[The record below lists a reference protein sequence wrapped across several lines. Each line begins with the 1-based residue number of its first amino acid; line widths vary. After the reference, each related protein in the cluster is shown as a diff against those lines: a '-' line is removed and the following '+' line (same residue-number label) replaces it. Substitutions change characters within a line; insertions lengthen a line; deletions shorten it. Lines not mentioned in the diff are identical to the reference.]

1 MLKLGYKLMTETT
14 DPKALVRNARLA
26 EDAGF
31 DFVGISDHFHPWL
44 ESHGHSPFAW
54 SVLGAIAASTSRVGI
69 ATGLTCPTM
78 RYHPAIVA
86 QAAATIGVMS
96 DGRFTLAVGSGE
108 RLNEHVVGLGW
119 PAVHERHDM
128 LREAIEV
135 IRRLWSGETC
145 THQGEY
151 YHLDSARLYDLPA
164 QPIPL
169 VVGVSGDKSV
179 QLAAEVGAGIMAVEP
194 KRELVDDWRKA
205 GGGDGPRY
213 GEMSLG
219 YATSKRR
226 GLELVH
232 RYMRFGAFDW
242 SVLAELPNVG
252 AFEAASKYVKP
263 KDLQDEIPHGP
274 DVEPYVESVRE
285 FVDAGFDH
293 VVLLAVG
300 DEQEKFIRFF
310 ERELRD
316 ALRALEPRRGG
327 PKSGKATHK
336 GKRRRQAP
344 ATSVAA
350 RTAG

>member
-1 MLKLGYKLMTETT
+1 MLQLGYKLMTETT
-14 DPKALVRNARLA
+14 DAKALVRNARMA

-31 DFVGISDHFHPWL
+31 DFVAISDHFHPWL

-54 SVLGAIAASTSRVGI
+54 SVLGAIATSTSRVGI

-86 QAAATIGVMS
+86 QAAATVGVMC
-96 DGRFTLAVGSGE
+96 DGRFTLAVGAGE

-128 LREAIEV
+128 LREAIEI
-135 IRRLWSGETC
+135 IRLLWRGETC
-145 THQGEY
+145 SHQGEY
-151 YHLDSARLYDLPA
+151 YHLDSARLYDLPEK
-164 QPIPL
+164 PIPL

-179 QLAAEVGAGIMAVEP
+179 QLAAEVADGIMAVEA

-219 YATSKRR
+219 YARSKRA

-232 RYMRFGAFDW
+232 RYLKFGAFDW

-252 AFEAASKYVKP
+252 SFEAASKYVRP
-263 KDLQDEIPHGP
+263 GDLKEEIPHGP
-274 DVEPYVESVRE
+274 EVEPYVESVRK
-285 FVDAGFDH
+285 FVDAGFDR
-293 VVLLAVG
+293 VALLAVG
-300 DEQEKFIRFF
+300 EDQETFIRFF
-310 ERELRD
+310 ERELAD
-316 ALRALEPRRGG
+316 ALRALEPR
-327 PKSGKATHK
+327 SAKASTK
-336 GKRRRQAP
+336 KANKRRR
-344 ATSVAA
+344 
-350 RTAG
+350 

>member
-31 DFVGISDHFHPWL
+31 DFVAISDHFHPWL

-135 IRRLWSGETC
+135 IRLLWRGETC
-145 THQGEY
+145 THEGEY
-151 YHLDSARLYDLPA
+151 YHLDSARLYDLPE

-179 QLAAEVGAGIMAVEP
+179 QLAAEVGDGIMAVEA

-205 GGGDGPRY
+205 GGADGPRY

-232 RYMRFGAFDW
+232 RYMRFGAFEW

-252 AFEAASKYVKP
+252 AFEAASKYVRP

-274 DVEPYVESVRE
+274 DVEPYVEAVRE

-300 DEQEKFIRFF
+300 DEQEQFFRFF

-316 ALRALEPRRGG
+316 ALRAPAPRRGG
-327 PKSGKATHK
+327 PKPRKAKATHK
-336 GKRRRQAP
+336 GKRRP
-344 ATSVAA
+344 
-350 RTAG
+350 

>member
-1 MLKLGYKLMTETT
+1 MLQLGYKLMTETT
-14 DPKALVRNARLA
+14 DAKALVRNARMA

-31 DFVGISDHFHPWL
+31 DFVAISDHFHPWL

-54 SVLGAIAASTSRVGI
+54 SVLGAIATSTSRVGI

-86 QAAATIGVMS
+86 QAAATVGVMC
-96 DGRFTLAVGSGE
+96 DGRFTLAVGAGE

-128 LREAIEV
+128 LREAIEI
-135 IRRLWSGETC
+135 IRLLWRGETC
-145 THQGEY
+145 SHEGEY
-151 YHLDSARLYDLPA
+151 YHLDSARLYDLPE

-179 QLAAEVGAGIMAVEP
+179 QLAAEVADGIMAVEA

-219 YATSKRR
+219 YARSKRA

-232 RYMRFGAFDW
+232 RCMKFGAFDW

-252 AFEAASKYVKP
+252 SFEAASKYVRP
-263 KDLQDEIPHGP
+263 EDLEDEIPHGP
-274 DVEPYVESVRE
+274 DVEPYVESVRK
-285 FVDAGFDH
+285 FVDAGFDR
-293 VVLLAVG
+293 VALLAVG
-300 DEQEKFIRFF
+300 EDQETFIRFF
-310 ERELRD
+310 ERELAD
-316 ALRALEPRRGG
+316 ALRALEPRNA
-327 PKSGKATHK
+327 KASTK
-336 GKRRRQAP
+336 KANKRR
-344 ATSVAA
+344 
-350 RTAG
+350 G